1 MPLVCRGVSV
11 SYPGVEGATL
21 RDVSLSVE
29 RGRVLGIAGCSG
41 SGKTTLL
48 RCLAG
53 TLVLGEGAVE
63 RDGLVVLVQQLPEAQ
78 LFAATVGE
86 EVGFGPRNQGLSES
100 EASERVAWAL
110 GLLGFDAP
118 AMLGRNPLCCSGGE
132 KRRLAIAGMVAMR
145 PAYLLLD
152 EPTAG
157 LDPAQASR
165 LAGVVRELAAG
176 GMGVAVVS
184 HDMELL
190 ASCAD
195 DAALL
200 AGGEVV
206 LRGAGREVLGD
217 AAALRSAG
225 LEPAATVDLADRLRS
240 RGVPLPAGILTP
252 EGLAA
257 ALAGAKRVA
266 GADAPGVADAPGA
279 AASAGL
285 ADGPAQIKRAAGEK
299 PFFPREAAR

>member
-1 MPLVCRGVSV
+1 MPLVCRGIGV
-11 SYPGVEGATL
+11 SYPGTLAAAL

-53 TLVLGEGAVE
+53 ALVPGEGAVE
-63 RDGLVVLVQQLPEAQ
+63 SDGLVALVQQLPEAQ
-78 LFAATVGE
+78 LFAATVAD
-86 EVGFGPRNQGLSES
+86 EVGFGPRNQGLTES
-100 EASERVAWAL
+100 EVSERVAWAL

-132 KRRLAIAGMVAMR
+132 KRRLAIADMVAMQ
-145 PAYLLLD
+145 PSYLLLD

-157 LDPAQASR
+157 LDPAQATR

-190 ASCAD
+190 ASCVD
-195 DAALL
+195 DVALL
-200 AGGEVV
+200 AGGELVAS
-206 LRGAGREVLGD
+206 GTGREVLGD

-252 EGLAA
+252 EELAV
-257 ALAGAKRVA
+257 ALAEARRAAGVA
-266 GADAPGVADAPGA
+266 APGRAVAPDGA
-279 AASAGL
+279 ASTVL
-285 ADGPAQIKRAAGEK
+285 ADGPAQTKRAAGEK
-299 PFFPREAAR
+299 PFFPREAPR

>member
-1 MPLVCRGVSV
+1 MPLVCRGVGV
-11 SYPGVEGATL
+11 SYPGVEGTVL
-21 RDVSLSVE
+21 RDVSFTVE
-29 RGRVLGIAGCSG
+29 RGRVLSVAGCSG

-53 TLVLGEGAVE
+53 SLEPSRGIVG
-63 RDGLVVLVQQLPEAQ
+63 RDGFAALVQQLPEAQ
-78 LFAATVGE
+78 LFAATVE
-86 EVGFGPRNQGLSES
+86 DEVGFGPRNQGLSDS
-100 EASERVAWAL
+100 EVSERVVWAL

-132 KRRLAIAGMVAMR
+132 KRRLAIADMVAMR

-157 LDPAQASR
+157 LDPTQARR
-165 LAGVVRELAAG
+165 LAGVVRELAAAG
-176 GMGVAVVS
+176 VGVAVVS

-195 DAALL
+195 DAVLL

-206 LRGAGREVLGD
+206 AYGAGREVLGD

-225 LEPAATVDLADRLRS
+225 LEPAPTVELAARLRA

-252 EGLAA
+252 EELAA
-257 ALAGAKRVA
+257 ALAEAKRAVA
-266 GADAPGVADAPGA
+266 
-279 AASAGL
+279 
-285 ADGPAQIKRAAGEK
+285 KK
-299 PFFPREAAR
+299 PFSPREAAR